1 MELILAGISTGAV
14 LRGDTIIYIYTI
26 LKYKQ
31 WVASGVMGYGKYGQI
46 DDYQGVGV
54 NRARGMMELFTLAVW
69 GSRHTSQVMTLAGW
83 GSRTS
88 RRRSGI

>member
-1 MELILAGISTGAV
+1 
-14 LRGDTIIYIYTI
+14 
-26 LKYKQ
+26 
-31 WVASGVMGYGKYGQI
+31 MGYGKYGQI

-54 NRARGMMELFTLAVW
+54 NRAREMMELFTLEVW
-69 GSRHTSQVMTLAGW
+69 GSRHTSHVMRTLAGW